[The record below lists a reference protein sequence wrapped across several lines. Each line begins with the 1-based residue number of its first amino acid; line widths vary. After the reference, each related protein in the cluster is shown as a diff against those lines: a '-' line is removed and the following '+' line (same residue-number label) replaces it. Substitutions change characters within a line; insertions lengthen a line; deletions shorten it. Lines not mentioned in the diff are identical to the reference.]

1 MSATSN
7 VLWAGLGVAAGYVL
21 ALYVEQLEQDDE
33 PSVDGDDDD
42 EGPDLR
48 EVDDEA
54 DPEIDVP
61 VMKVQEWD
69 GEQWMN

>member
-42 EGPDLR
+42 EGDGEGPDLR
-48 EVDDEA
+48 VVDDDDESS
-54 DPEIDVP
+54 
-61 VMKVQEWD
+61 D

>member
-21 ALYVEQLEQDDE
+21 TLYVEQLEQDDE
-33 PSVDGDDDD
+33 PSVDGEGPNLRVVDDDD
-42 EGPDLR
+42 ESS
-48 EVDDEA
+48 
-54 DPEIDVP
+54 
-61 VMKVQEWD
+61 D

>member
-21 ALYVEQLEQDDE
+21 TLYVEQLEQDDE
-33 PSVDGDDDD
+33 PSVDGEDDDEGD
-42 EGPDLR
+42 GEGPDLR
-48 EVDDEA
+48 VVDDDDESS
-54 DPEIDVP
+54 
-61 VMKVQEWD
+61 D